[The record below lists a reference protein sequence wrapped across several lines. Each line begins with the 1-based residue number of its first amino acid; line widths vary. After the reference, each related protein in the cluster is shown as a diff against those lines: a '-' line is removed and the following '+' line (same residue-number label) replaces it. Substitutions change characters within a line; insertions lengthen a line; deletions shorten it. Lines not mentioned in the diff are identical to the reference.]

1 MLDTMM
7 SKADT
12 HVHTFYSGTTG
23 YGPLRFPESITSP
36 EEQVDNAR
44 KNGMSVVCITDHS
57 EIKGAFKA
65 AEYGKRFDDI
75 DVVVGDEIMTA
86 DGEIIGLWLN
96 DFIKPEMTAEET
108 MDEIRSQGGIAIA
121 PHPFSFYVRCLRDKV
136 FELDLDGIET
146 INGGHPDPWTN
157 STAQKVWED
166 NPGKW
171 AQISGS
177 DAHSPITSNYNW
189 TEFPGQGAEDFRKA
203 ILNRTTVACGV
214 PAPEFT
220 QVQWSLQVVT
230 QGQLYILKAMAGK
243 LDPEDPNPL
252 AQKAMK
258 ISTPKKIAGLIG
270 GAIYCTP
277 PGPFIGE
284 FLATHWL
291 KKQAKMLQAK
301 YEEDHDLAGKCLTQ
315 STR

>member
-1 MLDTMM
+1 MN
-7 SKADT
+7 
-12 HVHTFYSGTTG
+12 GT
-23 YGPLRFPESITSP
+23 PL
-36 EEQVDNAR
+36 VD
-44 KNGMSVVCITDHS
+44 
-57 EIKGAFKA
+57 
-65 AEYGKRFDDI
+65 Y
-75 DVVVGDEIMTA
+75 
-86 DGEIIGLWLN
+86 
-96 DFIKPEMTAEET
+96 
-108 MDEIRSQGGIAIA
+108 
-121 PHPFSFYVRCLRDKV
+121 
-136 FELDLDGIET
+136 
-146 INGGHPDPWTN
+146 
-157 STAQKVWED
+157 
-166 NPGKW
+166 
-171 AQISGS
+171 
-177 DAHSPITSNYNW
+177 
-189 TEFPGQGAEDFRKA
+189 FPGQGAEDFRKA

-277 PGPFIGE
+277 PVPFIGE